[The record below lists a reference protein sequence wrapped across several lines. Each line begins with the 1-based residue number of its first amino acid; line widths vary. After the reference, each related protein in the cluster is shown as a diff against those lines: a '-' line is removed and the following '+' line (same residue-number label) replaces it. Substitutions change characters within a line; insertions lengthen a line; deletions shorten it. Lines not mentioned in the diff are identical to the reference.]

1 MNVYQYIAQNNPDE
15 SYQICQKYGYFEV
28 ADIDEMSDILAQIVA
43 NQGESAL
50 KEILSLHPDREVIL
64 EVYSP
69 KPYSRPLQ
77 FAGESENLPSNVS
90 LERNP
95 LAQKYFNAD
104 GETQGGNKLVN
115 QTNLYILVGAMI
127 VSLAIISI
135 KK

>member
-1 MNVYQYIAQNNPDE
+1 MNVYQYISQNSPDE
-15 SYQICQKYGYFEV
+15 SYAICQKYGYFEI
-28 ADIDEMSDILAQIVA
+28 ANLEEMSDTLAQIVA
-43 NQGESAL
+43 SQGESAF
-50 KEILSLHPDREVIL
+50 KEILTLHPDKEVIL

-77 FAGESENLPSNVS
+77 FTGDENLPSNVS

-95 LAQKYFNAD
+95 LAQKYFNAE